1 VSDDNIL
8 GIVITLGVVISA
20 PIAIRATWRLW
31 RLWRL
36 DDERSLLLL
45 AFWVT
50 ALIVTAAGLWVGVLQ
65 VRRLIGY
72 PPLDWSPPITG
83 VLTIIVLQIPMI
95 LDSVTQR
102 VQHNP
107 SKPDNIGGADE

>member
-1 VSDDNIL
+1 MTRSSVSPSP
-8 GIVITLGVVISA
+8 SA
-20 PIAIRATWRLW
+20 SSSLW

-50 ALIVTAAGLWVGVLQ
+50 ALIVTAAGIWVGVLQ
-65 VRRLIGY
+65 IRRLVGF
-72 PPLDWSPPITG
+72 PPLDWSPFVTG
-83 VLTIIVLQIPMI
+83 VMTIIVLQIPMI

-107 SKPDNIGGADE
+107 HRPDNIGGTDE